1 MGELDKCLER
11 IRKNYEAHKELAHF
25 RMIEEFWNLPFED
38 YISKKIKF
46 PSIKY
51 PSAEELRSYFD

>member
-1 MGELDKCLER
+1 MVELDKCLER
-11 IRKNYEAHKELAHF
+11 IRKNYEAHKELARF

-46 PSIKY
+46 PLMKY
-51 PSAEELRSYFD
+51 PEMGELRKLL